1 MVKKRTESHIYFLN
15 NVRFL
20 RRNSMTMKNNPTRN
34 QDVSPQRTP
43 MIPIAMG
50 LIIALIIGVIGYSYF
65 SSGDIETTNSFNR
78 ENNSLTDPM
87 SDSLNERNER
97 HNNIER
103 NLSNYPSNIE
113 STNKPFDGNDKNKSS
128 SQTHSD

>member
-1 MVKKRTESHIYFLN
+1 
-15 NVRFL
+15 
-20 RRNSMTMKNNPTRN
+20 MTMKNNPTRN
-34 QDVSPQRTP
+34 QDVPPQRTP
-43 MIPIAMG
+43 MIPIAIG

-97 HNNIER
+97 HNTIER
-103 NLSNYPSNIE
+103 NLSNSPSNNIE